1 MPDKKLTQEDLAPD
15 TPDILPN
22 EAGYTRKKRRFK
34 GMDPKGDKL
43 RYGKKKV
50 EVPEKSSHISAAAI
64 SRQMHEAISK
74 QKRNYMNRIK
84 YAIYDFWN

>member
-1 MPDKKLTQEDLAPD
+1 MPDKKFTPEDLTPD
-15 TPDILPN
+15 TPDVLPN
-22 EAGYTRKKRRFK
+22 EAGYTRKKNRFK

-50 EVPEKSSHISAAAI
+50 EVPEKSSHISTTAI

-74 QKRNYMNRIK
+74 QDKDDNIGTVK
-84 YAIYDFWN
+84 